1 MALNI
6 AYTKVFGIPVAPDG
20 ISQGTVSLASLPTI
34 TGDFVT
40 TVNVNL
46 KTYTFDLKGIN
57 ETKAQEI
64 IGVCNTNAES
74 LAKGEINMQNPTGS
88 GTFTYRDAKC
98 LPLSYQDGG
107 TIRVGGSTNN
117 FASFQVT
124 CLTDIVV
131 ASV

>member
-6 AYTKVFGIPVAPDG
+6 AYTKVFDVPVAPDG
-20 ISQGTVSLASLPTI
+20 ISQGTTSIASVPTI
-34 TGDFVT
+34 TGDFT
-40 TVNVNL
+40 QTININL

-57 ETKAQEI
+57 EEKAQEI
-64 IGVCNTNAES
+64 INICNTNAEKLVKS
-74 LAKGEINMQNPTGS
+74 EINIQNPTGD
-88 GTFTYRDAKC
+88 GMFTYRDAKC
-98 LPLSYQDGG
+98 VPIGYQDGG

-124 CLTDIVV
+124 CITDVLV